1 MHLCSEIP
9 AFEPTQCPQSA
20 RCLKLPLPRIS
31 LGSCSHFL
39 PLPLL
44 PFLPSEQGAVCAGR
58 CGTRDGAP
66 RGWVL
71 SGLLLS
77 YSQWWLESESHFSFS
92 DNTSAGP
99 ALETN
104 VQGASLLPRTVPG
117 RGPRHWPYVTL
128 LLPVPVPHV
137 FWTHLSPLL
146 SDTPL
151 SSHLSHSVGGSVEAL
166 MSFSHKILCGLRSC
180 WASAAARCVMDLKL
194 GNSWE

>member
-77 YSQWWLESESHFSFS
+77 YSQWWLESGSHFSFS

-117 RGPRHWPYVTL
+117 RGPGTGHTSHFCSLSQSHMCSGPTSVLSCQTRPS
-128 LLPVPVPHV
+128 LPTFPTQWVAQSR
-137 FWTHLSPLL
+137 L
-146 SDTPL
+146 
-151 SSHLSHSVGGSVEAL
+151 
-166 MSFSHKILCGLRSC
+166 
-180 WASAAARCVMDLKL
+180 
-194 GNSWE
+194 